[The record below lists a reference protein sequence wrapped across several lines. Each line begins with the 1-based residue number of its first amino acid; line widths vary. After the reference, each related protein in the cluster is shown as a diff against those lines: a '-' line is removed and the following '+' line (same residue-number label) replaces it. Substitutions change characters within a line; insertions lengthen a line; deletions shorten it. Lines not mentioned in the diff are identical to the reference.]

1 MSYQVDLESLTKRYD
16 ISLTE
21 LAELTGIKQPNLSRI
36 KRRRKANFGSIMRIA
51 KALNIKDLNEIVQAK
66 E

>member
-1 MSYQVDLESLTKRYD
+1 MYQVDLESLTRRCD

-21 LAELTGIKQPNLSRI
+21 LAELSGIRQPNLSRI
-36 KRRRKANFGSIMRIA
+36 KRRRKASLGSIMRIA
-51 KALNIKDLNEIVQAK
+51 KALNIKDLNEIVKTQ